1 MEHTIDRIFEDFNKL
16 KVMIIGDVMVD
27 SYILGKVDRI
37 SPEAPIPILLT
48 KKREFRLGGAA
59 NVALNIQA
67 LGATPIL
74 CAIIGSDENGEKLI
88 ERLSKRRLSS
98 QGIVRSTYG
107 RPTTTKTRVI
117 SGSQHVVRI
126 DTETQHVVR
135 IDTETNAPLT
145 TPEEDGLLNAI
156 KLGMEDSDV
165 VIFEDYDKGTITP
178 RIIDKTMEIAN
189 AAGIPVAVDPK
200 KRNFFNYKNCTLFKP
215 NLDELKEGLKID
227 FKEENMDDI
236 QEASEKL
243 RQKINC
249 EHTLITL
256 SSQGIIMN
264 SKGSMEYFPA
274 HLREI
279 SDVSGA
285 GDTVISVA
293 ALGLALNLPS
303 SMIAQLANIGGG
315 LVCEHMGVVP
325 IKKDELFLE
334 AKKYNL

>member
-1 MEHTIDRIFEDFNKL
+1 MEHTIERIFEDFTKL

-37 SPEAPIPILLT
+37 SPEAPVPILLT

-74 CAIIGSDENGEKLI
+74 CAVIGSDENGEKLV
-88 ERLSKRRLSS
+88 ERLSKRRLKS

-126 DTETQHVVR
+126 DTET
-135 IDTETNAPLT
+135 NAPLT
-145 TPEEDGLLNAI
+145 TPEEDALINAI
-156 KLGMEDSDV
+156 KLGMEESDV
-165 VIFEDYDKGTITP
+165 VIFEDYDKGTITSG
-178 RIIDKTMEIAN
+178 IIDKTMKIAN
-189 AAGIPVAVDPK
+189 DAGIPVAVDPK

-215 NLDELKEGLKID
+215 NLGELRVGLKID
-227 FKEENMDDI
+227 FKEENMNDI
-236 QEASEKL
+236 RTASEKL

-256 SSQGIIMN
+256 SSQGILMN
-264 SKGSMEYFPA
+264 SKGDMEYFPA

-325 IKKDELFLE
+325 VNKDDLFLE
-334 AKKYNL
+334 AKRYNL

>member
-74 CAIIGSDENGEKLI
+74 CAVIGSDENGEKLI
-88 ERLSKRRLSS
+88 ERLSKRRLNS

-107 RPTTTKTRVI
+107 RPTTTKTRVM
-117 SGSQHVVRI
+117 SGS
-126 DTETQHVVR
+126 QHVVR

-145 TPEEDGLLNAI
+145 PPEEDALFNAI
-156 KLGMEDSDV
+156 KLGMEESDV
-165 VIFEDYDKGTITP
+165 LIFEDYDKGTITP
-178 RIIDKTMEIAN
+178 GIINKTMEIAN
-189 AAGIPVAVDPK
+189 EAGIPVAVDPK

-215 NLDELKEGLKID
+215 NLTELKEGLKID
-227 FKEENMDDI
+227 FREEAMDDI
-236 QEASEKL
+236 QAASEKL

-249 EHTLITL
+249 EHLLITL

-264 SKGSMEYFPA
+264 TEGNMEYFPA

-325 IKKDELFLE
+325 VNKDDLFLE

>member
-1 MEHTIDRIFEDFNKL
+1 MGHTIDRIFEDFNKL
-16 KVMIIGDVMVD
+16 NVMIIGDVMVD

-74 CAIIGSDENGEKLI
+74 CAVIGSDENGEKLI
-88 ERLSKRRLSS
+88 ERLSKRRLNS

-107 RPTTTKTRVI
+107 RPTTTKTRVM
-117 SGSQHVVRI
+117 SGS
-126 DTETQHVVR
+126 QHVVR

-145 TPEEDGLLNAI
+145 TPEEDALFNAI
-156 KLGMEDSDV
+156 KLGMEESDV
-165 VIFEDYDKGTITP
+165 VIFEDYDKGTITT

-189 AAGIPVAVDPK
+189 EAGIPVAVDPK
-200 KRNFFNYKNCTLFKP
+200 KRNFFNFKNCALFKP
-215 NLDELKEGLKID
+215 NLDELKESLKID
-227 FKEENMDDI
+227 FKEEQMDDI
-236 QEASEKL
+236 QAASEKL

-249 EHTLITL
+249 EHLLITL

-264 SKGSMEYFPA
+264 SEGNMEYFPA

-325 IKKDELFLE
+325 VNKDDLFLE

>member
-1 MEHTIDRIFEDFNKL
+1 MGHTIDRIFEDFNKL

-27 SYILGKVDRI
+27 SYIFGKVDRI

-88 ERLSKRRLSS
+88 ERLSKRSLSS

-126 DTETQHVVR
+126 DTET
-135 IDTETNAPLT
+135 NAPLT
-145 TPEEDGLLNAI
+145 TPEEDALFNAI
-156 KLGMEDSDV
+156 KLGMEESDV
-165 VIFEDYDKGTITP
+165 VIFEDYDKGTITTG
-178 RIIDKTMEIAN
+178 IINKTMEIAN
-189 AAGIPVAVDPK
+189 EAGIPVAVDPK
-200 KRNFFNYKNCTLFKP
+200 KRNFFNFKSCTLFKP
-215 NLDELKEGLKID
+215 NLDELKVSLKID

-236 QEASEKL
+236 RAASEKL

-249 EHTLITL
+249 EHLLITL

-264 SKGSMEYFPA
+264 SKGNIEYFPA

-285 GDTVISVA
+285 GDTVISIA

-325 IKKDELFLE
+325 IKKDDLFLE
-334 AKKYNL
+334 AKKHNL

>member
-1 MEHTIDRIFEDFNKL
+1 MGHTIDRIFEDFNKL
-16 KVMIIGDVMVD
+16 NVMIIGDVMVD
-27 SYILGKVDRI
+27 SYIFGKVDRI

-88 ERLSKRRLSS
+88 ERLSKRSLSS

-126 DTETQHVVR
+126 DTET
-135 IDTETNAPLT
+135 NAPLT
-145 TPEEDGLLNAI
+145 TPEEDALFNAI
-156 KLGMEDSDV
+156 KLGMEESDV
-165 VIFEDYDKGTITP
+165 VIFEDYDKGTITTG
-178 RIIDKTMEIAN
+178 IINKTMEIAN
-189 AAGIPVAVDPK
+189 EAGIPVAVDPK
-200 KRNFFNYKNCTLFKP
+200 KRNFFNFKSCTLFKP
-215 NLDELKEGLKID
+215 NLDELKVSLKID

-236 QEASEKL
+236 RAASEKL

-249 EHTLITL
+249 EHLLITL

-264 SKGSMEYFPA
+264 SKGNIEYFPA

-325 IKKDELFLE
+325 IKKDDLFLE

>member
-1 MEHTIDRIFEDFNKL
+1 MGHTIDRIFEDFNKL

-74 CAIIGSDENGEKLI
+74 CAVIGSDENGEKLI
-88 ERLSKRRLSS
+88 ERLSKRRLNS

-107 RPTTTKTRVI
+107 RPTTTKTRVM
-117 SGSQHVVRI
+117 SGS
-126 DTETQHVVR
+126 QHVVR

-145 TPEEDGLLNAI
+145 TPEEDALFNAI
-156 KLGMEDSDV
+156 KLGMEESDV
-165 VIFEDYDKGTITP
+165 VIFEDYDKGTITT

-189 AAGIPVAVDPK
+189 EAGIPVAVDPK
-200 KRNFFNYKNCTLFKP
+200 KRNFFNFKNCALFKP
-215 NLDELKEGLKID
+215 NLDELKESLKID
-227 FKEENMDDI
+227 FKEEQMDDI
-236 QEASEKL
+236 QAASEKL

-249 EHTLITL
+249 EHLLITL

-264 SKGSMEYFPA
+264 IEGNMEYFPA

-325 IKKDELFLE
+325 VNKDDLFLE

>member
-1 MEHTIDRIFEDFNKL
+1 MEHTIERIFEDFTKL
-16 KVMIIGDVMVD
+16 KVLIIGDVMVD

-37 SPEAPIPILLT
+37 SPEAPVPILLT

-74 CAIIGSDENGEKLI
+74 CAVIGSDENGEKLI
-88 ERLSKRRLSS
+88 ERLSKRRLKS

-126 DTETQHVVR
+126 DTET
-135 IDTETNAPLT
+135 NAPLT
-145 TPEEDGLLNAI
+145 APEEDALFNAI
-156 KLGMEDSDV
+156 KLGMEESDV

-178 RIIDKTMEIAN
+178 RIIDKTMKIAKDR
-189 AAGIPVAVDPK
+189 GIPVAVDPK
-200 KRNFFNYKNCTLFKP
+200 KRNFFNYNNCGLFKP
-215 NLDELKEGLKID
+215 NLSELRGSLKID

-236 QEASEKL
+236 RKASEKL

-249 EHTLITL
+249 EHILITL
-256 SSQGIIMN
+256 SSQGILMN
-264 SKGSMEYFPA
+264 FKGDMEYFPA

-315 LVCEHMGVVP
+315 LVCEHQGVVP
-325 IKKDELFLE
+325 VNKDDLFLE
-334 AKKYNL
+334 AKRYNL

>member
-1 MEHTIDRIFEDFNKL
+1 MEHTIERIFEDFTKL

-27 SYILGKVDRI
+27 SYIFGKVDRI

-74 CAIIGSDENGEKLI
+74 CAVIGSDENGEKLV
-88 ERLSKRRLSS
+88 ERLSKRRLNS

-126 DTETQHVVR
+126 DTET
-135 IDTETNAPLT
+135 NAPLT
-145 TPEEDGLLNAI
+145 APEEDALFSAI
-156 KLGMEDSDV
+156 KLGMEESDV
-165 VIFEDYDKGTITP
+165 VIFEDYDKGTITTG
-178 RIIDKTMEIAN
+178 IIEKTMKIAN
-189 AAGIPVAVDPK
+189 DAGIPVAVDPK
-200 KRNFFNYKNCTLFKP
+200 KRNFFNYKDCTLFKP
-215 NLDELKEGLKID
+215 NLSELKEGLKID

-236 QEASEKL
+236 RTASEKL

-264 SKGSMEYFPA
+264 TKGNMEYFPA

-303 SMIAQLANIGGG
+303 EMIAQLANIGGG

-325 IKKDELFLE
+325 VNKDDLFLE
-334 AKKYNL
+334 AKRYNL

>member
-1 MEHTIDRIFEDFNKL
+1 MGHTIDRIFEDFNKL

-74 CAIIGSDENGEKLI
+74 CAVIGSDENGEKLI
-88 ERLSKRRLSS
+88 ERLSKRRLNS

-107 RPTTTKTRVI
+107 RPTTTKTRVM
-117 SGSQHVVRI
+117 SGS
-126 DTETQHVVR
+126 QHVVR

-145 TPEEDGLLNAI
+145 TPEEDALFNAI
-156 KLGMEDSDV
+156 KLGMEESDV
-165 VIFEDYDKGTITP
+165 VIFEDYDKGTITT

-189 AAGIPVAVDPK
+189 EAGIPVAVDPK
-200 KRNFFNYKNCTLFKP
+200 KRNFFNFKNCALFKP
-215 NLDELKEGLKID
+215 NLDELKESLKID
-227 FKEENMDDI
+227 FKEEQMDDI
-236 QEASEKL
+236 QAASEKL

-249 EHTLITL
+249 EHLLITL

-264 SKGSMEYFPA
+264 SEGNMEYFPA

-325 IKKDELFLE
+325 VNKDDLFLE

>member
-1 MEHTIDRIFEDFNKL
+1 MGHTIDRIFEDFNKL
-16 KVMIIGDVMVD
+16 NVMIIGDVMVD

-74 CAIIGSDENGEKLI
+74 CAVIGSDENGEKLI

-126 DTETQHVVR
+126 DTET
-135 IDTETNAPLT
+135 NAPLT

-165 VIFEDYDKGTITP
+165 VIFEDYDKGTITT

-227 FKEENMDDI
+227 FKEENMDHL

-264 SKGSMEYFPA
+264 SEGNIEYFPA

-325 IKKDELFLE
+325 VNKDDLFLE

>member
-1 MEHTIDRIFEDFNKL
+1 MEYTIDRIFEDFNKL

-27 SYILGKVDRI
+27 SYIFGKVDRI

-88 ERLSKRRLSS
+88 ERLSKRSLGS

-126 DTETQHVVR
+126 DTET
-135 IDTETNAPLT
+135 NAPLT
-145 TPEEDGLLNAI
+145 TPEEDALFNAI
-156 KLGMEDSDV
+156 KLGMEESDV
-165 VIFEDYDKGTITP
+165 VIFEDYDKGTITTG
-178 RIIDKTMEIAN
+178 IINKTMEIAN
-189 AAGIPVAVDPK
+189 EAGIPVAVDPK
-200 KRNFFNYKNCTLFKP
+200 KRNFFNFKSCTLFKP
-215 NLDELKEGLKID
+215 NLDELKVSLKID

-236 QEASEKL
+236 RAASEKL

-249 EHTLITL
+249 EHLLITL

-264 SKGSMEYFPA
+264 SKGNIEYFPA

-285 GDTVISVA
+285 GDTVISIA

-325 IKKDELFLE
+325 IKKDDLFLE
-334 AKKYNL
+334 AKKHNL

>member
-1 MEHTIDRIFEDFNKL
+1 MGHTIDRIFEDFNKL
-16 KVMIIGDVMVD
+16 NVMIIGDVMVD
-27 SYILGKVDRI
+27 SYIFGKVDRI

-88 ERLSKRRLSS
+88 ERLSKRSLSS

-107 RPTTTKTRVI
+107 RPTTTKTRVM
-117 SGSQHVVRI
+117 SGS
-126 DTETQHVVR
+126 QHVVR

-145 TPEEDGLLNAI
+145 TPEEDALFNAI
-156 KLGMEDSDV
+156 KLGMEESDV
-165 VIFEDYDKGTITP
+165 VIFEDYDKGTITTG
-178 RIIDKTMEIAN
+178 IIDKTMEIAN
-189 AAGIPVAVDPK
+189 EAGIPVAVDPK

-227 FKEENMDDI
+227 FKEEAMDDI
-236 QEASEKL
+236 QAASEKL

-249 EHTLITL
+249 EHLLITL

-264 SKGSMEYFPA
+264 SEGNMEYFPA
-274 HLREI
+274 HMREI

-315 LVCEHMGVVP
+315 LVCEHLGVVP
-325 IKKDELFLE
+325 VNKDDLFLE
-334 AKKYNL
+334 AKKYDL

>member
-16 KVMIIGDVMVD
+16 NVMIIGDVMVD
-27 SYILGKVDRI
+27 SYIFGKVDRI

-88 ERLSKRRLSS
+88 ERLSKRSLSS

-126 DTETQHVVR
+126 DTET
-135 IDTETNAPLT
+135 NAPLT
-145 TPEEDGLLNAI
+145 TPEEDALFNAI
-156 KLGMEDSDV
+156 KLGMEESDV
-165 VIFEDYDKGTITP
+165 VIFEDYDKGTITTG
-178 RIIDKTMEIAN
+178 IINKTMEIAN
-189 AAGIPVAVDPK
+189 EAGIPVAVDPK
-200 KRNFFNYKNCTLFKP
+200 KRNFFNFKSCTLFKP
-215 NLDELKEGLKID
+215 NLDELKVSLKID

-236 QEASEKL
+236 RAASEKL

-249 EHTLITL
+249 EHLLITL

-264 SKGSMEYFPA
+264 SKGNIEYFPA

-325 IKKDELFLE
+325 IKKDDLFLE